1 MILYRFMS
9 REELRR
15 LKAGQTLINESK
27 HKGFRTESRG
37 FCFTP
42 DEPAQAIHWLSGNI
56 DTDVCV
62 KMEVQ
67 DGAFRKTRAWY
78 RDPEKDLPDG
88 LPTNADDVAGMW
100 RTEYCTTRY
109 SLRQVDIL
117 DVSTEYANI
126 PGIKE
131 TQALMRALGY
141 RRNQT

>member
-1 MILYRFMS
+1 
-9 REELRR
+9 
-15 LKAGQTLINESK
+15 
-27 HKGFRTESRG
+27 
-37 FCFTP
+37 
-42 DEPAQAIHWLSGNI
+42 
-56 DTDVCV
+56 
-62 KMEVQ
+62 MEVQ

-109 SLRQVDIL
+109 SLRQVEIL

-141 RRNQT
+141 RRNQA

>member
-15 LKAGQTLINESK
+15 LEAGQTLINESK

-62 KMEVQ
+62 KMEV
-67 DGAFRKTRAWY
+67 
-78 RDPEKDLPDG
+78 
-88 LPTNADDVAGMW
+88 
-100 RTEYCTTRY
+100 
-109 SLRQVDIL
+109 
-117 DVSTEYANI
+117 
-126 PGIKE
+126 
-131 TQALMRALGY
+131 
-141 RRNQT
+141 